1 MASYIFYGCNH
12 KIPPYFLWDR
22 DVAIQDNAYSL
33 FNYICLVAWG
43 VIFFRN
49 KVVRVLIVLHSYWW
63 CLNIRCIRSVGWS
76 AAIVILICSF
86 AVWRSPVDL
95 HCLLSKQQL
104 SRRWRYPGLILAVGI
119 HVHLCLGY
127 PEVKLKIQ
135 YPRTTLQQRQSST
148 TANFYCIYNC
158 FC

>member
-1 MASYIFYGCNH
+1 MYVLKRGNFIFNCQFWYLTPLNYQRLLPIHKIMASYIFYGCNH

-22 DVAIQDNAYSL
+22 DVAIQDNTNS
-33 FNYICLVAWG
+33 FICLVAWG

-119 HVHLCLGY
+119 HVHLC
-127 PEVKLKIQ
+127 
-135 YPRTTLQQRQSST
+135 
-148 TANFYCIYNC
+148 
-158 FC
+158 